1 MSEPSTIARPA
12 GTVAFFTFL
21 SRILGLVRDMV
32 VAFSFGAAAH
42 ADAFFV
48 AFRIP
53 NMLRRMV
60 AEGALTASFLPVYV
74 DHLENRDPED
84 AQRVVD
90 MVFTILTAA
99 LAVIALLGVALSP
112 WIISVFAPGFLNVPG
127 KFELAVSLNRIVF
140 PYIFFVSLV
149 ALCMGI
155 LNARGHFA
163 APAASP
169 ILLNVFMI
177 LGALWLSRWCNPPIY
192 GLAIGVVVGGI
203 FQFLLQLP
211 ALAAKGIRIRPD
223 FSFRHPAVKRIGLL
237 FLPAAFGAAVYQLN
251 IFVSNLLASFL
262 PEGSISYLWYASR
275 LLEFPL
281 GVFGMA
287 LATAAFPSLSQQSSR
302 QDASRFLGIFEDT
315 LGLITFLTLPAMVGL
330 ILLRLPIVE
339 VLFQRGAFGA
349 LTTLQTSEALLYYCI
364 GMWPIA
370 AGRIVV
376 SAFHSVQDTRT
387 PVKLSLIAFVAN
399 VILSLL
405 LMGPMRHCGL
415 ALANSLSS
423 LLNAGMLFYCFRGR
437 MGKWGLG
444 WVKDTGLKVL
454 LASVIMGLAL
464 VALERVLGW
473 GEACSLAWKCLRLA
487 LWISVGGGIYF
498 LACLVFRVKELDTI
512 KRSLLRR
519 GTRGATSLDR
529 PAD

>member
-1 MSEPSTIARPA
+1 MSEEDSTVARPA

-21 SRILGLVRDMV
+21 SRILGLFRDMV
-32 VAFSFGAAAH
+32 VAFSFGAASY

-74 DHLENRDPED
+74 DYLEHREPED
-84 AQRVVD
+84 AQRVVNI
-90 MVFTILTAA
+90 VFT
-99 LAVIALLGVALSP
+99 LLLMVLSAITLVGVLFSP
-112 WIISVFAPGFLNVPG
+112 WIIHLFAPGFVSVAG

-155 LNARGHFA
+155 LNAKGHFA

-177 LGALWLSRWCNPPIY
+177 LGALWISRWFHVPIY
-192 GLAIGVVVGGI
+192 GLAVGVLLGGV
-203 FQFLLQLP
+203 FQLLLQLP
-211 ALAAKGIRIRPD
+211 ALAGKGVRFRLD
-223 FSFRHPAVKRIGLL
+223 FSFRHPAVRRIGIL

-251 IFVSNLLASFL
+251 IFVSNILASFL

-302 QDASRFLGIFEDT
+302 QDAARFRRIFEDT
-315 LGLITFLTLPAMVGL
+315 LGLITFVTLPAMVGL
-330 ILLRLPIVE
+330 IVLRVPIVE
-339 VLFQRGAFGA
+339 VLFQRGAFEA
-349 LTTLQTSEALLYYCI
+349 WTTQRTADALLYYCI

-376 SAFHSVQDTRT
+376 SAFYSVQDTRT
-387 PVKLSLIAFVAN
+387 PVKLSFIAFVAN
-399 VILSLL
+399 AILSLL
-405 LMGPMRHCGL
+405 LMGPMLHCGL
-415 ALANSLSS
+415 ALANSLAAI
-423 LLNAGMLFYCFRGR
+423 LNAGMLFYCFRNR
-437 MGKWGLG
+437 MGTWGLG
-444 WVKDTGLKVL
+444 WVRESGVKVL
-454 LASVIMGLAL
+454 FSSAMMALAL
-464 VALERVLGW
+464 LGLQRVLGW
-473 GEACSLAWKCLRLA
+473 DEACPFVWKCVRLA
-487 LWISVGGGIYF
+487 LWIAAGGGVYV
-498 LACLVFRVKELDTI
+498 LACLVSRVKELDTI
-512 KRSLLRR
+512 TKSLCAGKR
-519 GTRGATSLDR
+519 
-529 PAD
+529 P